1 MPDPT
6 VSLIVAT
13 LYRVDQ
19 LERLLASLDGQTYRK
34 LEVIVVDQNPDDRLA
49 GTLARHPRL
58 NLVHLRCRPGAS
70 RARNIALRAA
80 KGGIIGFP
88 DDDCWYPE
96 NVLKFVTAWFAA
108 HPEFD
113 GLLGVLRDEEN
124 RLTGPKWP
132 QRPCACTRETL
143 WRTGMIGIGFFTR
156 RGTDATG
163 FFDERIGPGAP
174 SGYHSGEDLDYFLC
188 GLERNLRMWHEPE
201 LVVHHPSLHDPARI
215 RQKAYTYAR
224 GGGYILRVHGYP
236 LRLLLEMLIRS
247 AGGALVSLLRFDWP
261 NARAYLLRAAGLL
274 RGYIMGPH
282 DVGKP
287 SPQLKEYDSTAI
299 PFSSNDSSNGLR
311 P

>member
-13 LYRVDQ
+13 LHRIDP

-34 LEVIVVDQNPDDRLA
+34 FEVIVVDQNPDDRLA
-49 GTLARHPRL
+49 STLARHPKL

-70 RARNIALRAA
+70 RARNIGLRAA
-80 KGGIIGFP
+80 KGNIIGFP

-96 NVLKFVTAWFAA
+96 NLLKTVTEGFAA

-143 WRTGMIGIGFFTR
+143 WRTGMIAIGFLTR
-156 RGTDATG
+156 YGTDTAG

-174 SGYHSGEDLDYFLC
+174 CGYHSGEDLDYFLR
-188 GLERNLRMWHEPE
+188 GLAHGLRMWHDPE
-201 LVVHHPSLHDPARI
+201 LVVYHPNFHDRDRI
-215 RQKAYTYAR
+215 RQKAYSYAK
-224 GGGYILRVHGYP
+224 GGGFILRVHGYP

-247 AGGALVSLLRFDWP
+247 VGGALVSLLRIDGP
-261 NARAYLLRAAGLL
+261 SARAYLLRGAGLL
-274 RGYIMGPH
+274 RGYIMGPR
-282 DVGKP
+282 DVGKAT
-287 SPQLKEYDSTAI
+287 PQVKQHDSTAI
-299 PFSSNDSSNGLR
+299 PLSRTDSSNGLR